1 MNSEAASHERVEKKT
16 SKAVLKTGMWSPSFT
31 NVAAREFFTNE
42 RSERSMT
49 SMAFAESTCSLMEM
63 GIPAAR
69 SSPMKSPRRLSTGLG
84 PTE

>member
-1 MNSEAASHERVEKKT
+1 MNCAAASHERVEKKT

-31 NVAAREFFTNE
+31 SVAASEFFTSD
-42 RSERSMT
+42 RSERSIT
-49 SMAFAESTCSLMEM
+49 SMALAESTCSLMEIGM
-63 GIPAAR
+63 PAAR